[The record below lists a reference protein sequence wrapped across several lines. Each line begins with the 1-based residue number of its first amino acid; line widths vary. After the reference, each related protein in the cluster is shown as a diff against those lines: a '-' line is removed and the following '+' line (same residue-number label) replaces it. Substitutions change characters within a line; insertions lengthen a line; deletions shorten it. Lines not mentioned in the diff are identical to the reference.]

1 MSELGELSKLSIVK
15 LTEICETATMNYCND
30 LLISAGQ
37 IYGDEAVMYYLGH
50 PTANPAQWHE
60 EWCKLRKKDLD
71 GSEKQAVKFRK
82 HADLDPRIK
91 PLAELDELEQIK
103 YVVFLNMF
111 RTLRQLL

>member
-1 MSELGELSKLSIVK
+1 MSKITVVELTALCEKVTVEYCLGMNVSADELYS
-15 LTEICETATMNYCND
+15 Y
-30 LLISAGQ
+30 
-37 IYGDEAVMYYLGH
+37 EAVMFYLGH
-50 PTANPAQWHE
+50 PQANPAQWHE

-71 GSEKQAVKFRK
+71 ESEKQAVKFRK
-82 HADLDPRIK
+82 HADLDPHIK

>member
-1 MSELGELSKLSIVK
+1 MSEKMSVRDLGILCFDVTDVYCKQVGISVDELY
-15 LTEICETATMNYCND
+15 AY
-30 LLISAGQ
+30 
-37 IYGDEAVMYYLGH
+37 EAVMYYLGH

-60 EWCKLRKKDLD
+60 EWMKLRKAD
-71 GSEKQAVKFRK
+71 GWEYLNDSDTDKSDCR
-82 HADLDPRIK
+82 LK